1 MSAGASP
8 PRAAG
13 SQQSA
18 RWVREMFGRVA
29 RRYDLLNHLLSF
41 QMDRYWRRRTVR
53 RLRSRLQ
60 RPEAVVIDL
69 CCGSG
74 DLTLAL
80 ERAGEA
86 RVFGCDFSRPMLL
99 EARRKAAGGPVAHRL
114 FEADALE
121 LPLETGSADVLTV
134 AFGFRNLASYRA
146 GLEEMLRVLKPGGVA
161 AILEFSRPPNPVFRR
176 LYEFYSTRI
185 LPAVGNW
192 ISGDPEAYSYLP
204 ESVRR
209 FPDAPTLAEEMRAAG
224 FGDVAYFYMTGGI
237 VSLHTG
243 TAPPGNRRPGDL
255 TSGG

>member
-1 MSAGASP
+1 MRTGAAP
-8 PRAAG
+8 PGVTDAEET
-13 SQQSA
+13 A
-18 RWVREMFGRVA
+18 RWVRQMFGRVA

-41 QMDRYWRRRTVR
+41 QMDRYWRWRTVR
-53 RLRSRLQ
+53 RLRPLLE

-80 ERAGEA
+80 GRAGPA
-86 RVFGCDFSRPMLL
+86 RVFGCDFSRPMLA
-99 EARRKAAGGPVAHRL
+99 EARRKAAGTSVAGRL
-114 FEADALE
+114 FEADALR
-121 LPLETGSADVLTV
+121 LPLASGSANLLTV

-185 LPAVGNW
+185 LPAVGHW
-192 ISGDPEAYSYLP
+192 ISGDPDAYSYLP

-209 FPDAPTLAEEMRAAG
+209 FPDGPTLAEEMRSVG
-224 FGDVAYFYMTGGI
+224 FCDVTYAYMTGGI
-237 VSLHTG
+237 VALHTG
-243 TAPPGNRRPGDL
+243 TTPSR
-255 TSGG
+255 

>member
-1 MSAGASP
+1 MSPGASGP
-8 PRAAG
+8 GVAG
-13 SQQSA
+13 SPESP

-41 QMDRYWRRRTVR
+41 QMDRYWRWRTVR
-53 RLRSRLQ
+53 RLRPFLA
-60 RPEAVVIDL
+60 RPGAVAVDL

-80 ERAGEA
+80 SRAGPA
-86 RVFGCDFSRPMLL
+86 RVFGCDFSRPMLA
-99 EARRKAAGGPVAHRL
+99 EARRKAAATPVADRL
-114 FEADALE
+114 FEADALR
-121 LPLETGSADVLTV
+121 LPLPSRSADLLTV
-134 AFGFRNLASYRA
+134 AFGFRNLASYHE
-146 GLEEMLRVLKPGGVA
+146 GLREMLRVLKPGGVA
-161 AILEFSRPPNPVFRR
+161 AILEFSRPPNPLFRR

-192 ISGDPEAYSYLP
+192 ISGHPEAYSYLP

-224 FGDVAYFYMTGGI
+224 FVDVEYFYMTGGI

-243 TAPPGNRRPGDL
+243 AAPPAPL
-255 TSGG
+255 TSAG

>member
-8 PRAAG
+8 PPAAG

-41 QMDRYWRRRTVR
+41 QMDRYWRWRTVR

-74 DLTLAL
+74 DLMLAL
-80 ERAGEA
+80 ERAGAA

-99 EARRKAAGGPVAHRL
+99 RARRKAAGRPAANRL
-114 FEADALE
+114 FEADALG
-121 LPLETGSADVLTV
+121 LPLAPRSVDVLTV

-146 GLEEMLRVLKPGGVA
+146 GLDEMLRVLKPGGVA
-161 AILEFSRPPNPVFRR
+161 AILEFSRPPNLLFRR
-176 LYEFYSTRI
+176 LYEFYSARI

-209 FPDAPTLAEEMRAAG
+209 FPDAPALAEEMKAAG
-224 FGDVAYFYMTGGI
+224 FRDVSYFYMTGGI

-243 TAPPGNRRPGDL
+243 AAPSGDRTPRTV
-255 TSGG
+255 TSAG